1 MNDNDGWI
9 GDDNMST
16 SNSFYRRAIATLS
29 QSALLR
35 NLQVMQ
41 RLSSKSQVIAMVK
54 ANAYGHGIRSVSKRL
69 GDHVYALGV
78 ASIDEAVCL
87 RHCGVVSKIILMEGV
102 VCQKDLDL
110 VASLHLDMVVHDFTH
125 LTWLSEFSG
134 GVNDVWI
141 KVDIGMG
148 RLGFFPQDV
157 PRVVGALKRLNIK
170 GQLRLMGHL
179 SSAEAGMD
187 HLDNQQQLQQFSN
200 VVCQY
205 DYEASLCN
213 SAATYLFPDH
223 HYDYIRPGLALYGA
237 CPIQDQ
243 LDHGLTPVMT
253 VKSRL
258 IAVKYFPRGHGIGYG
273 HDFVCSRSM
282 RVGVISFGYGDGFP
296 RSVRSG
302 CPVLIDGIECP
313 LIGRVSMDMMTV
325 DLSACPQAQIGSE
338 VVLWGDGL
346 PIATIESHSGISR
359 YELFTSVQ
367 NRVKFIWDDG

>member
-1 MNDNDGWI
+1 MNDHGDWI
-9 GDDNMST
+9 GDDNMIARD
-16 SNSFYRRAIATLS
+16 SFYRRAIATLS
-29 QSALLR
+29 GRSLLM
-35 NLQVMQ
+35 NLREMQ

-69 GDHVYALGV
+69 SGHVYALGV

-87 RHCGVVSKIILMEGV
+87 RDCGVLSKIVLMEGV

-110 VASLHLDMVVHDFTH
+110 VDSLCLDMAVHDFTH

-134 GVNDVWI
+134 DVNDVWV

-148 RLGFFPQDV
+148 RLGFFPKDV
-157 PRVVGALKRLNIK
+157 PRVIATLKKLNIR

-179 SSAEAGMD
+179 SSAEAGID
-187 HLDNQQQLQQFSN
+187 HLDNQNQLQQFSN
-200 VVCQY
+200 VVRQY

-213 SAATYLFPDH
+213 SAATYLFQDH

-237 CPIQDQ
+237 CPIQDKT
-243 LDHGLTPVMT
+243 DHGLTPVMT

-258 IAVKYFPRGHGIGYG
+258 IAVKHFPKGHGVGYG
-273 HDFVCSRSM
+273 HDFICSRSM

-313 LIGRVSMDMMTV
+313 LVGRVSMDMMTV
-325 DLSACPQAQIGSE
+325 DLTECPQAQIGTE
-338 VVLWGDGL
+338 VILWGDGL
-346 PIATIESHSGISR
+346 PIATIESYSGISR